1 MLSYQDTDQKSKIW
15 KPQNFGEDPEL
26 GKTIRQQRA
35 GKTDQG
41 PALPP
46 PGNLCA
52 NEKSAHTA
60 NDKPVRV
67 MSAAVFLI
75 TKHYQQPR
83 ERAGSIYIMWSIL
96 PETLLCGGGK
106 EKPDINGLFE

>member
-1 MLSYQDTDQKSKIW
+1 
-15 KPQNFGEDPEL
+15 
-26 GKTIRQQRA
+26 
-35 GKTDQG
+35 
-41 PALPP
+41 
-46 PGNLCA
+46 
-52 NEKSAHTA
+52 
-60 NDKPVRV
+60 